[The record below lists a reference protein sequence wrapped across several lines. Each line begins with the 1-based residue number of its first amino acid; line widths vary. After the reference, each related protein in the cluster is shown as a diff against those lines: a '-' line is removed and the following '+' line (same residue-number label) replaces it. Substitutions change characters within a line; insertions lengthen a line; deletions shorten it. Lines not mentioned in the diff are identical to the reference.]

1 MLKAIGG
8 IIVFILTFIV
18 GIIYTIFK
26 HILRL
31 DYSISRQFTPMV
43 KSIVLSL
50 DGLANAGAGELMN
63 DVLKIKGGIRYGNW
77 HQTISAVTGLI
88 FIHEKDTKLR
98 EILDKVL
105 GANHCTDAI
114 TEQDKFYY
122 ENINKTT

>member
-26 HILRL
+26 HVLRL
-31 DYSISRQFTPMV
+31 DYSISRQLTPMV

-63 DVLKIKGGIRYGNW
+63 DVLKIQGGIRYGNW

-88 FIHEKDTKLR
+88 FIYEKDTKLR
-98 EILDKVL
+98 QILDKVL

-114 TEQDKFYY
+114 TEQDNFYY
-122 ENINKTT
+122 ENINKTI